1 MNILEKYQ
9 QNKKEIEKYTKIKE
23 NILRHYA
30 LKINDF
36 KLYTITG
43 VSEYYKKDDLE
54 ILIND
59 REEWNE
65 IIILISCNINEY
77 YKNKLK
83 PLREENKKIELQLK
97 SINEMQDFMIEIDA
111 PIDSKNNK
119 NDNIDVEQECK
130 TVWSSLVKLYKVFK
144 SL

>member
-1 MNILEKYQ
+1 MNIL
-9 QNKKEIEKYTKIKE
+9 EKYTKIKE

-36 KLYTITG
+36 KLYTIAG

-65 IIILISCNINEY
+65 IITLISCNINEY

-97 SINEMQDFMIEIDA
+97 SINEMQDFMIEIDT

-119 NDNIDVEQECK
+119 NDEYRDEAVESLEDLFK
-130 TVWSSLVKLYKVFK
+130 TIWNLFKKLYKVLK